1 MALQI
6 RGNTQ
11 ILDESIT
18 LGKIENVGHGV
29 ILGRIKDSGTGSM
42 EALTASQARTNL
54 GLGSTESVVF
64 GDISGTDID
73 MAGKELDLTGL
84 STSGGDLIL
93 DNDAISGDKIHGGN
107 ISGDITLSGSTVTI
121 SNALIHSGSGAAV
134 LSSSNVDING
144 GVIDGTVIGS
154 NSASS
159 ATFTDLIAVGT
170 GSSSLNNVVIG
181 NNTASSG
188 AFTTLTASTSLSV
201 GSTSQLGVD
210 SSGNLSTSGTITSTS
225 AGTSSFTGNVTIG
238 GNLTIEGTTTTVET
252 ENLVVKDPLIKMG
265 EGNSGNVKDLGFF
278 AEYIKTVESV
288 DTTYYAGLFRDAS
301 DGEFKLFNEFA
312 TEPTAN
318 VVGDV
323 SSAIATL
330 NANIKG
336 DVTGDLTGNADTASE
351 LEISRSFSV
360 SGDVATSSSVSF
372 NGSGDVELAV
382 SLGNA
387 VVDFANIHGDVVVDS
402 TEGLANNTT
411 NDVAFPT
418 AKAIVDYVGNQT
430 STGGLTLTG
439 SNVGD
444 IQMVNASGT
453 FVAVALKTDYITV
466 NGGTNADLTN
476 QTADLNASADE
487 INSNFQ
493 YLVELYING
502 QKLRYDSYA
511 SSSFSNGDFT
521 IISDGATDPKN
532 KRIKFNGDSTD
543 PIIESGDLLEIKYYV
558 VSSS

>member
-1 MALQI
+1 M
-6 RGNTQ
+6 N
-11 ILDESIT
+11 ESLT
-18 LGKIENVGHGV
+18 DSNGSSSDNFGLGLASNS
-29 ILGRIKDSGTGSM
+29 SGTQVFIGTPGKDNTSY
-42 EALTASQARTNL
+42 T
-54 GLGSTESVVF
+54 STQ
-64 GDISGTDID
+64 DIEGAVYEYETDSSD
-73 MAGKELDLTGL
+73 SEML
-84 STSGGDLIL
+84 SF
-93 DNDAISGDKIHGGN
+93 
-107 ISGDITLSGSTVTI
+107 SGSQVTI
-121 SNALIHSGSGAAV
+121 SNALAHSGTDSAF

-144 GVIDGTVIGS
+144 GVIDGTAIGS
-154 NSASS
+154 ESANEG
-159 ATFTDLIAVGT
+159 TFTDLIAVGT
-170 GSSSLNNVVIG
+170 GSSSLNNIVIG

-188 AFTTLTASTSLSV
+188 GFTTLSASTSLSV
-201 GSTSQLGVD
+201 GSTSQFGVD
-210 SSGNLSTSGTITSTS
+210 SSGNLNSSGTLSSTS
-225 AGTSSFTGNVTIG
+225 AGTNSFNGNVTIG
-238 GNLTIEGTTTTVET
+238 GNLTVEGTTTTVDT
-252 ENLVVKDPLIKMG
+252 ENLIVGDTLAKFGD
-265 EGNSGNVKDLGFF
+265 GNSDDLKDLGFYS
-278 AEYIKTVESV
+278 EYVNSSSETK
-288 DTTYYAGLFRDAS
+288 YAGLFRDAS
-301 DGEFKLFNEFA
+301 DGEFKLFA
-312 TEPTAN
+312 DYGTEPSEN

-336 DVTGDLTGNADTASE
+336 DVTGDLIGNADTFSE
-351 LEISRSFSV
+351 FETTRSFTV
-360 SGDVATSSSVSF
+360 SGDVSTSMSHNF
-372 NGSGDVELAV
+372 NGTQSVNLEV
-382 SLGNA
+382 SLGSA
-387 VVDFANIHGDVVVDS
+387 VVDFANMHGDAVVTS
-402 TEGLANNTT
+402 TEGLDNNTT

-444 IQMVNASGT
+444 IQMVNSSGT

-476 QTADLNASADE
+476 QTADLNSSADE

-502 QKLRYDSYA
+502 QKLRYDAYS

-532 KRIKFNGDSTD
+532 KRIKFNGTSSD

>member
-73 MAGKELDLTGL
+73 MTGKELDLTGL

-93 DNDAISGDKIHGGN
+93 DDDAISGDKIHGGN

-121 SNALIHSGSGAAV
+121 SNALVHSGSGAAV
-134 LSSSNVDING
+134 LSSGNVDING
-144 GVIDGTVIGS
+144 GLIDGTIIGS
-154 NSASS
+154 NTA
-159 ATFTDLIAVGT
+159 AAGTFTDLTASGSGSINGIA
-170 GSSSLNNVVIG
+170 IG
-181 NNTASSG
+181 NTSASTG

-201 GSTSQLGVD
+201 GSTSQFGVD
-210 SSGNLSTSGTITSTS
+210 SSGNLSSSGTITSTS
-225 AGTSSFTGNVTIG
+225 AGTSSFSGNVTIG

-336 DVTGDLTGNADTASE
+336 NVEGNLTGNADSASE

-360 SGDVATSSSVSF
+360 SGDVSTASSVSF
-372 NGSGDVELAV
+372 NGTDNVELAV
-382 SLGNA
+382 SLGSA
-387 VVDFANIHGDVVVDS
+387 VVDFANIHGDVIVDS

-430 STGGLTLTG
+430 STGGMTLDG

-444 IQMVNASGT
+444 IQMVNAAGT
-453 FVAVALKTDYITV
+453 FVAVALKTDLITV
-466 NGGTNADLTN
+466 NSGVNSDLTA
-476 QTADLNASADE
+476 QTADMNASADE
-487 INSNFQ
+487 VDSNFE

-502 QKLRYDSYA
+502 QKLRYDAYD

-521 IISDGATDPKN
+521 IITDGSNN
-532 KRIKFNGDSTD
+532 KRIKFNGDSTN
-543 PIIESGDLLEIKYYV
+543 PIIESGDYLELKYYV